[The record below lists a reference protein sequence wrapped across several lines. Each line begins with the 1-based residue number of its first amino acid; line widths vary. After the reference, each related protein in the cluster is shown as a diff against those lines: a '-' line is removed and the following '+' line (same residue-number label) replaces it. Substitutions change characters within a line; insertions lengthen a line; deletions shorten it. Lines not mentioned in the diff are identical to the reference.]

1 MTNTIP
7 LEPLASTGSVS
18 TPAQFEAQLIDIA
31 APLAGEAVLGL
42 RALYLSWR
50 VGAWLDTGL
59 QVKAG
64 DQLTFVLEGGVEVSR
79 ALGIRYSA
87 ELATWARIGE
97 RGPIFRA
104 LHDTQSFTVEQD
116 GPLQL
121 KLYPRDRWLD
131 ASGRYRGEPPAFNPD
146 EGGGVN
152 VGIIHWRPGTDVAE
166 VLGQAAAGRDAAH
179 WASRELARLRT
190 PRAPLPGGWQELWEL
205 GPSTVFSAVTP
216 AQAGRA
222 PTQAIR
228 LHTRDDVSILQKDAD
243 LPLSAHTTLSWKWK
257 VDRLPSSVAEDQIHT
272 HDYLSIA
279 VEFDNGRDLTF
290 YWSRDLPEGTHFH
303 CPLPGWH
310 DRETHVV
317 VRSGTADLGQWL
329 CEEQNILDHYRT
341 AIGGEPPARIRR
353 VWLIGVSLFQHG
365 EGEATF
371 GDILLRDVDI
381 EKRLY

>member
-18 TPAQFEAQLIDIA
+18 TPAQFEAQLTDIA

-50 VGAWLDTGL
+50 VGSWLDTGL

-64 DQLTFVLEGGVEVSR
+64 DRLTFVLEGGVEVSR

-179 WASRELARLRT
+179 W
-190 PRAPLPGGWQELWEL
+190 
-205 GPSTVFSAVTP
+205 
-216 AQAGRA
+216 
-222 PTQAIR
+222 
-228 LHTRDDVSILQKDAD
+228 
-243 LPLSAHTTLSWKWK
+243 
-257 VDRLPSSVAEDQIHT
+257 
-272 HDYLSIA
+272 
-279 VEFDNGRDLTF
+279 
-290 YWSRDLPEGTHFH
+290 
-303 CPLPGWH
+303 
-310 DRETHVV
+310 
-317 VRSGTADLGQWL
+317 
-329 CEEQNILDHYRT
+329 
-341 AIGGEPPARIRR
+341 
-353 VWLIGVSLFQHG
+353 
-365 EGEATF
+365 
-371 GDILLRDVDI
+371 
-381 EKRLY
+381 